1 MGLKSEIM
9 RYSVII
15 KTLYVNYDSA
25 EPNFHTS
32 ILRVFY
38 FFWWAINNWG
48 VDVEVEMPAEQ
59 SEQRPR
65 AQEQTSPH

>member
-1 MGLKSEIM
+1 MGLKPEIM

-32 ILRVFY
+32 ILSVFFIY
-38 FFWWAINNWG
+38 FFVFFSVGN
-48 VDVEVEMPAEQ
+48 
-59 SEQRPR
+59 
-65 AQEQTSPH
+65 